1 MMYLPAAPSQEA
13 GLAPAIRLSPRRRAV
28 AGLLG
33 IYLGAFGAHRFY
45 LGYTAMGIVQIMAA
59 ILFAKETYG
68 AIFLWGIVEGTLIVL
83 GAQPFR
89 TDAQGRLLR

>member
-1 MMYLPAAPSQEA
+1 MTHLYTGRGPDA
-13 GLAPAIRLSPRRRAV
+13 GLAPAVRLSPRRRAV

-45 LGYTAMGIVQIMAA
+45 LGYTAWGIAQVLAA
-59 ILFAKETYG
+59 ILLAKATYG
-68 AIFLWGIVEGTLIVL
+68 TIFLWGMIEGTLIVL

-89 TDAQGRLLR
+89 TDAQGRHLR

>member
-1 MMYLPAAPSQEA
+1 MMHTYTSTSP
-13 GLAPAIRLSPRRRAV
+13 SPRRRAV

-45 LGYTAMGIVQIMAA
+45 LGYTAMGVAQVLAA
-59 ILFAKETYG
+59 ILLARATYG

-89 TDAQGRLLR
+89 TDAYGRELR

>member
-1 MMYLPAAPSQEA
+1 MTHLYTAPGQDA
-13 GLAPAIRLSPRRRAV
+13 GLSPAVRLSPRRRAV

-45 LGYTAMGIVQIMAA
+45 LGYTAMGIAQIMAA
-59 ILFAKETYG
+59 ILFARATYG
-68 AIFLWGIVEGTLIVL
+68 LVFLWGIIEGTLIVL

-89 TDAQGRLLR
+89 TDAKGRLLR

>member
-1 MMYLPAAPSQEA
+1 MPS
-13 GLAPAIRLSPRRRAV
+13 LSPRRRAV

-45 LGYTAMGIVQIMAA
+45 LGYTAMGVAQVLAA
-59 ILFAKETYG
+59 LLLAKATYG
-68 AIFLWGIVEGTLIVL
+68 GIFLWGMVEGTLIVL

-89 TDAQGRLLR
+89 TDAYGRELR

>member
-1 MMYLPAAPSQEA
+1 MMQTYTSTSP
-13 GLAPAIRLSPRRRAV
+13 SPRRRAV

-45 LGYTAMGIVQIMAA
+45 LGYTAMGVAQVLAA
-59 ILFAKETYG
+59 ILLARATYG

-89 TDAQGRLLR
+89 TDAYGRELR

>member
-1 MMYLPAAPSQEA
+1 MMQTYASTSP
-13 GLAPAIRLSPRRRAV
+13 SPRRRAV

-45 LGYTAMGIVQIMAA
+45 LGYTAMGVAQVLAA
-59 ILFAKETYG
+59 ILLARATYG

-89 TDAQGRLLR
+89 TDAYGRELR